1 MKKLIFL
8 LLSFIFLSGP
18 VYAEQMTLGEATITY
33 TVPEGYFKAQGQ
45 PYTEMRK
52 VLLRVSP
59 REMQIFGLYISKD
72 SDAKLQDG
80 TADGVENYFV
90 LASIRQLKD
99 KVLSVREFTE
109 AKKQLIKIQEQGQ
122 AKLRAQANRL
132 VGKGTGGAL
141 EISDVKALGPYDATD
156 TAISFLSIVD
166 QISRTGT
173 QRTVSHQ
180 AAVSTYL
187 LAQGKVVI
195 INQYRQLDPAQN
207 TEEQLEN
214 FKTQARQV
222 VKELHIEQG
231 TPKSSLNPFLIKA
244 LGGAVVGAILGAV
257 FMLIRKRK
265 KAA

>member
-1 MKKLIFL
+1 MKKLFFL
-8 LLSFIFLSGP
+8 LFSFIFLSGP
-18 VYAEQMTLGEATITY
+18 VYAEQITLGDATISY

-45 PYTEMRK
+45 PYTEMRR

-59 REMQIFGLYISKD
+59 REMQIFGLYISKE
-72 SDAKLQDG
+72 SDVKLRDG

-99 KVLSVREFTE
+99 KILSVREFTE
-109 AKKQLIKIQEQGQ
+109 AKKQLIKTQEQGQ

-132 VGKGTGGAL
+132 VGQGTGGAL

-166 QISRTGT
+166 QIVRTGT

-195 INQYRQLDPAQN
+195 INQYRQLDSAQN
-207 TEEQLEN
+207 IEEQLEN

-231 TPKSSLNPFLIKA
+231 TPKSSLNPFVIKA
-244 LGGAVVGAILGAV
+244 LVGAVVGAILGAV

-265 KAA
+265 KTA